1 MPIKGTVGAGDTDTV
16 ALMGAEVPPDLGAGG
31 MENANSAVGFGFVFT
46 FVAILFFEVVGT

>member
-1 MPIKGTVGAGDTDTV
+1 MPIKGTVGAVDADTV

-46 FVAILFFEVVGT
+46 FVAILFFEVGT